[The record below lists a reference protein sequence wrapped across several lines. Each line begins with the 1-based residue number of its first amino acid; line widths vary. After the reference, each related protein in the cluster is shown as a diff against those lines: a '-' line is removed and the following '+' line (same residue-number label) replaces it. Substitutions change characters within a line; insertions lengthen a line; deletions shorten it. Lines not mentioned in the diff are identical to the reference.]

1 MSDTE
6 NEPEVEF
13 TELLVIIGQED
24 ESSNFEPSKDK
35 EKPFIEVEKGL
46 VGDVC
51 LRHCIVADAFKNFAR
66 KKKEKKEE
74 LKPSYFVD
82 ILMIENKQEVAI
94 VFKTPIEDKKEEF
107 TDDLPIIRY
116 DRVDTSSI
124 FDCFIKKLQE
134 ELEVDEIE
142 VMKHNV
148 SREILIF
155 LFPNRFKKYIQ
166 KMQMKIR
173 MKG

>member
-1 MSDTE
+1 MDE
-6 NEPEVEF
+6 NKPEIEF
-13 TELLVIIGQED
+13 EELLVIIGQED
-24 ESSNFEPSKDK
+24 ESNNFEPSKDK
-35 EKPFIEVEKGL
+35 EKPFTEVEKGL
-46 VGDVC
+46 VGDIC
-51 LRHCIVADAFKNFAR
+51 LRSCIVFDAFKNFAR
-66 KKKEKKEE
+66 KKKEKNEE
-74 LKPSYFVD
+74 LKASYFVD

-94 VFKTPIEDKKEEF
+94 VFKTPIEGKDEEF
-107 TDDLPIIRY
+107 EDDLPIIRY

-124 FDCFIKKLQE
+124 FDCFVKKLQE

-142 VMKHNV
+142 VMKHKV

-166 KMQMKIR
+166 KMQMKLK